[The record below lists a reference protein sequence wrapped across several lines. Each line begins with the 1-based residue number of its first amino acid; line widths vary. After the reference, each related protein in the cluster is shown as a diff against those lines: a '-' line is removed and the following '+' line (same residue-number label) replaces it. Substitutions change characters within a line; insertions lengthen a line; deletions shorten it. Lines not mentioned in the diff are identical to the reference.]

1 MNRKVY
7 AAVDLRVLYCTGT
20 RSGPFLLFCTAGVR
34 RLGAHTPCRGGKVFF
49 VTRKPLQSAG
59 FPTESR
65 ISFSNMRKSRAVVS
79 LSLLPARS
87 AINLPR

>member
-20 RSGPFLLFCTAGVR
+20 RSGPFLLFCTAVLR
-34 RLGAHTPCRGGKVFF
+34 RLDAHTPCRSGKVF

-59 FPTESR
+59 FPTER
-65 ISFSNMRKSRAVVS
+65 FES
-79 LSLLPARS
+79 LFLT
-87 AINLPR
+87 